1 MSLRLLTAAA
11 AGNAMGKTT
20 QGVVEPAEVK
30 LVDVDEQTLLAH
42 VEAVKRERWP
52 VKGDFVVLNV
62 GSSTGKSEWEFPK
75 MINALRRRCPELS
88 AEQALAL
95 ILRHDGILVPDPD
108 GDVRLD
114 HGGCIVVMSADGL
127 RATPEE
133 LEAAITAGRL
143 LVDERHVVELP
154 ELAPS
159 AEVMKSLER
168 IARPL
173 AEPAFPWRALE
184 LAGDAD
190 RPNRKQRRKAQKAAR
205 REQRRRR

>member
-20 QGVVEPAEVK
+20 QGVDAQP
-30 LVDVDEQTLLAH
+30 LDL
-42 VEAVKRERWP
+42 R
-52 VKGDFVVLNV
+52 
-62 GSSTGKSEWEFPK
+62 
-75 MINALRRRCPELS
+75 ALRPGLDGRHTNMATTEALFTALQKEAPGTVFLCESLVERRLLHPDLS
-88 AEQALAL
+88 AEQFITQVLEQ
-95 ILRHDGILVPDPD
+95 RSPLVPDPD
-108 GDVRLD
+108 GDVRLS
-114 HGGCIVVMSADGL
+114 HGGRIVVMSADGL
-127 RATPEE
+127 RASPEE
-133 LEAAITAGRL
+133 LEAAIKAGRL
-143 LVDERHVVELP
+143 LVDERHVVESP

-184 LAGDAD
+184 LAGDGD
-190 RPNRKQRRKAQKAAR
+190 RPNRKQRRKAPKAAR